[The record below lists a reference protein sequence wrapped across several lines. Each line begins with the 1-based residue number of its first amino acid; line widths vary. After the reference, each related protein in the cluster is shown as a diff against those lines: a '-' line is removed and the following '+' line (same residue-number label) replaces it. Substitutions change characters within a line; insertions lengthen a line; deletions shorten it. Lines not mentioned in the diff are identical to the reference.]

1 MMKNRIK
8 LMLLLAIATFT
19 WSCNVTAKKEN
30 DSEKKVAKS
39 EKAQKKKAE
48 DKLFETLKNTTP
60 INVADLEAWI
70 PKTLGGLSL
79 ERAKSHPIFG
89 EVQITGFY
97 KRKEDKI
104 INLNITDAAGPNG
117 EMAADKINVFG
128 TEREYDV
135 ENQQHRS
142 VNVKGRMARQSYVTD
157 KNMTMISFFH
167 KKRFMIMITAHDHN
181 VEETWG
187 LVEELDFG
195 SLDNLME

>member
-1 MMKNRIK
+1 MIKINIK
-8 LMLLLAIATFT
+8 LGLLLVITAII
-19 WSCNVTAKKEN
+19 WSCNELPKKERNLKKQTAKT
-30 DSEKKVAKS
+30 
-39 EKAQKKKAE
+39 EKAIKKEAQ
-48 DKLFETLKNTTP
+48 DKLYKRLRKTKPIDVAELETWT
-60 INVADLEAWI
+60 

-79 ERAKSHPIFG
+79 ERTKRHSIFG
-89 EVQITGFY
+89 EVQMIGFY
-97 KRKEDKI
+97 KRKGDKI

-167 KKRFMIMITAHDHN
+167 KKRFMIMITAHDHS
-181 VEETWG
+181 VKETWG
-187 LVEELDFG
+187 LVDELDFNA
-195 SLDNLME
+195 LDNLTK